1 MRLSDL
7 INPATE
13 PQVLGTGYGF
23 SEGPAADADGNIYF
37 SDGKNDAIHV
47 YRAGQ
52 AVSRLE
58 VDATDPN
65 GMIFNHQ
72 GELLVCEGAAY
83 RVSAYN
89 LQTGIKRILAQE
101 IDGVHFNEP
110 NDLAVDFDGGVYFTD
125 PNYSHR
131 GQPTVMKE
139 DVYYVDS
146 AGRVTRVSTVCE
158 KPNGILLSADGGTLY
173 LADSRGQKIYR
184 YDVLGPGRLSD
195 EQLWLVLD
203 ARPDG
208 LTLDEHGNL
217 YICCG
222 QAGVKVYS
230 ADRESLGV
238 IAVPYASNTCFG
250 GADFTALFITSSDR
264 FLRIQTNVR
273 GILPPP
279 LQRK

>member
-52 AVSRLE
+52 GVTRLE

-146 AGRVTRVSTVCE
+146 AGQVTRVSTVCE
-158 KPNGILLSADGGTLY
+158 KPNGILLSTDGGTLY
-173 LADSRGQKIYR
+173 LADSRGQRIYR
-184 YDVLGPGRLSD
+184 YGVLGPGRLSE
-195 EQLWLVLD
+195 EQLWLQLD

-250 GADFTALFITSSDR
+250 GTDFTTLFITSSDK
-264 FLRIQTNVR
+264 FLGIQTNVR

-279 LQRK
+279 LQRR